1 MHRIAKV
8 DRDADAHVKRH
19 RKDLD
24 AGPGRVAAVVWVQRV
39 FTSGDSSSRRPILLV
54 APGNERELQSQDIA
68 ALITAVYTGP
78 FAAGMI
84 SPRDAGEAEVV
95 DREGGDVDEAD
106 VAHDRDD
113 SWVEGDV
120 QEPVEAAV
128 QSLVWHVVEEG

>member
-1 MHRIAKV
+1 MHRIAEV
-8 DRDADAHVKRH
+8 DRDADAHFKRH